1 MRECVQGTPSPPCYS
16 GSGTLKPRRCTMCD
30 EESLRYC
37 KAYLRR
43 RLAYGPPVE
52 RQGGETEAG
61 AAGEQGVSGWGHL
74 WPLGRHVQCEE
85 LRRVRKG
92 SISPPV
98 DGFVCDFFWRPV
110 SLARRPGVSSHPNSK
125 FKYAFVVLLAEA
137 ADDTHTAAAMYR
149 TVGIDTSPKLTAPLR
164 LPEEIQARPFRVR
177 RSAAPAQAKKT
188 LFKKLPVSARPDP
201 QYVTVWTTVLSP
213 RSPVSNVRRFRL

>member
-1 MRECVQGTPSPPCYS
+1 MCVCVYKVTSAAVFFGR
-16 GSGTLKPRRCTMCD
+16 GTLKPRRCTMCD

-98 DGFVCDFFWRPV
+98 DGFLCDFVWQPV
-110 SLARRPGVSSHPNSK
+110 SLARHPGYQAIPIQNSNMPSWFFWPRPQT
-125 FKYAFVVLLAEA
+125 
-137 ADDTHTAAAMYR
+137 THTR
-149 TVGIDTSPKLTAPLR
+149 RRLCTVP
-164 LPEEIQARPFRVR
+164 
-177 RSAAPAQAKKT
+177 
-188 LFKKLPVSARPDP
+188 
-201 QYVTVWTTVLSP
+201 
-213 RSPVSNVRRFRL
+213 